1 MQNAR
6 NIHYEDDRALFS
18 SDEKFANFRAVSA
31 GSIAEGALCR
41 SASPCDNQHNRAP
54 YSDTFMGQA
63 GVNTVID
70 LADND
75 EKIAGYMQ
83 SDDFNSP
90 NFKALYEKGNVVPLA
105 LNTAYYS
112 DEFKQKIV
120 SGFTA
125 MADSEG
131 PYLVHCTEGKDRT
144 GFVCMLLEA
153 LCGASYEEIVDD
165 YMITYNNYYGIT
177 KQSDPERYD
186 VIVHELLDPMIKS
199 VVGEDADIGSAD
211 LAAAAEEYLKNAGMS
226 EEKIENLRSKLTEA

>member
-1 MQNAR
+1 MQNAS

-41 SASPCDNQHNRAP
+41 SASSCDNQHNRAP

-125 MADSEG
+125 MALNGENQAE
-131 PYLVHCTEGKDRT
+131 YK
-144 GFVCMLLEA
+144 
-153 LCGASYEEIVDD
+153 
-165 YMITYNNYYGIT
+165 
-177 KQSDPERYD
+177 
-186 VIVHELLDPMIKS
+186 ELLSIPENQS
-199 VVGEDADIGSAD
+199 
-211 LAAAAEEYLKNAGMS
+211 AAAVLLVGKAASPEDNPDALSSATTRNDFDDTVTV
-226 EEKIENLRSKLTEA
+226 IE